1 MFTFFKRGSQMKCAS
16 AYLRAGK
23 VYIHADVMTKDGIW
37 IMNEPLLACGSK
49 DTSALGQCILDALKG
64 SKQGVRH
71 PGRRKDLIAHLLQLA
86 GVKSYNTFARLAKNV
101 SIEQEK
107 DRILFIPTRN
117 GGPGTGFVPVDKKSR
132 ETHADVED
140 LGKMLLVAFEDCE

>member
-1 MFTFFKRGSQMKCAS
+1 MFTFFMRGSPVKRAS
-16 AYLRAGK
+16 AYSRGGK
-23 VYIHADVMTKDGIW
+23 VYLYAEARTKDGIW
-37 IMNEPLLACGSK
+37 ISTEPVMTC
-49 DTSALGQCILDALKG
+49 DPEDISALGQYILDALKR
-64 SKQGVRH
+64 SKQGVRD
-71 PGRRKDLIAHLLQLA
+71 PGRRKDLTAPLLQLA

-101 SIEQEK
+101 GIRQEG

-132 ETHADVED
+132 ETHADVEG